1 MRIEL
6 KQPYLSIKEMN
17 GFDLPDF
24 SVLIGRN
31 GVGKTQL
38 LDAIANGSVSTSDLP
53 ISEIEKYD
61 IDTFQPS
68 DSGRVAWGHCYFAEK
83 TADLYF
89 SQKSG
94 PTLADIA
101 ETIFAET
108 VTDFQLRGQSDER
121 RQFEEVLRNKISQIP
136 DFEYFTTI
144 NDSKALSAYSQQI
157 LKDVIRPL
165 VWPKEG
171 KSQRSQ
177 RDRKSTCN
185 NDSAALLSL
194 AMQLTSKFP
203 YELLRD
209 DVLRA
214 AHYEG
219 NTIENRLSQ
228 AFTRYKVEQYSWAH
242 TQGEA
247 GHGTVQSLLSDY
259 RRRIPPPWI
268 LLKEH
273 LDRMRDASAD
283 PELFKFH
290 FSDPE
295 LDELTFTDHQQYS
308 FQATFTN
315 RATGESYSVTSLSS
329 GEKILMSMCLAA
341 FNQTMGRRRP
351 GLMLLDEL
359 DAVLHPS
366 MVSALIAGLK
376 DQFVNNGTRVI
387 MATHSVTTVLAARGS
402 VEVFRVAQQRWESS
416 DASARADRT
425 VKRFP
430 RRVGGT
436 CAQSIP

>member
-1 MRIEL
+1 MRMEL

-24 SVLIGRN
+24 AVLIGRN

-38 LDAIANGSVSTSDLP
+38 LDAIANGSVSFSDLP

-61 IDTFQPS
+61 IDTFRPS

-101 ETIFAET
+101 EDIFTET
-108 VTDFQLRGQSDER
+108 VTNFQLREQSDER
-121 RQFEEVLRNKISQIP
+121 RQFEEVLRNNISQIP

-144 NDSKALSAYSQQI
+144 NDSKALLAYSQQI
-157 LKDVIRPL
+157 LEDVIRPL
-165 VWPKEG
+165 IKPKEG

-177 RDRKSTCN
+177 RDRKTTCG

-203 YELLRD
+203 HELLRD

-242 TQGEA
+242 TQGE
-247 GHGTVQSLLSDY
+247 GSCLSTGG
-259 RRRIPPPWI
+259 
-268 LLKEH
+268 KVES
-273 LDRMRDASAD
+273 AS
-283 PELFKFH
+283 
-290 FSDPE
+290 
-295 LDELTFTDHQQYS
+295 
-308 FQATFTN
+308 
-315 RATGESYSVTSLSS
+315 SS
-329 GEKILMSMCLAA
+329 GVVIVLTQLASYPPCPDSRRA
-341 FNQTMGRRRP
+341 PAASPVRCGVNQRAAVIRRP
-351 GLMLLDEL
+351 
-359 DAVLHPS
+359 
-366 MVSALIAGLK
+366 
-376 DQFVNNGTRVI
+376 
-387 MATHSVTTVLAARGS
+387 VLADWPGS
-402 VEVFRVAQQRWESS
+402 SC
-416 DASARADRT
+416 ADEI
-425 VKRFP
+425 P
-430 RRVGGT
+430 R
-436 CAQSIP
+436 